1 MLDHVNRGKDNVFLE
16 GFYGIE
22 NIGGGY
28 MSLLEC
34 KDMVGYFWM
43 EI

>member
-22 NIGGGY
+22 NIGGVH
-28 MSLLEC
+28 EF
-34 KDMVGYFWM
+34 V
-43 EI
+43 